1 MAWLA
6 FDSWTSLFLA
16 VLIAELWRATSLV
29 LVIVVAGL
37 QGIPR
42 DYEEAAA
49 VFGASPWR
57 RLWTVILPLLRPSLQ
72 VALILRTIL
81 AFQTFAVAR
90 ALTGE
95 NFPVLVGETY
105 RWYVTLQDPGVAAA
119 LALVVLVLSMV
130 TSVIYLRTAAER
142 GRPMTAPDRAPL
154 RRHRRNRVWL
164 QVACI
169 AVTAF
174 MAVPLYLI
182 TLAAVSSR
190 ASLNAFPLSFL
201 PTDLS
206 LETLGAFLSSTGV
219 VPSFGNSLI
228 VGLWTLVLS
237 LLIGVPAAYGL
248 ARTPFAGKEPYQL
261 FLLFTRAL
269 PIVVLS
275 VPLAQ
280 LFLTTGLY
288 DTTYAV
294 ILLHTALSLP
304 TTILICASV
313 FLAVPVDVEEA
324 ARVFGCTPAQAFR
337 QVVAPMAL
345 PGIAAAAIFTFVQ
358 SWNEV
363 LAASILT
370 LNRRTLPAQV
380 LSSLGDSPLAYR
392 FAGGFALVLPALLFI
407 ALMRRYLTNMWGST
421 IR

>member
-1 MAWLA
+1 
-6 FDSWTSLFLA
+6 
-16 VLIAELWRATSLV
+16 
-29 LVIVVAGL
+29 
-37 QGIPR
+37 
-42 DYEEAAA
+42 
-49 VFGASPWR
+49 
-57 RLWTVILPLLRPSLQ
+57 
-72 VALILRTIL
+72 
-81 AFQTFAVAR
+81 
-90 ALTGE
+90 
-95 NFPVLVGETY
+95 
-105 RWYVTLQDPGVAAA
+105 
-119 LALVVLVLSMV
+119 
-130 TSVIYLRTAAER
+130 
-142 GRPMTAPDRAPL
+142 MTAPDRAPL

-206 LETLGAFLSSTGV
+206 LETLNAFLSSTGV

-261 FLLFTRAL
+261 SLLFTRAL

>member
-1 MAWLA
+1 
-6 FDSWTSLFLA
+6 
-16 VLIAELWRATSLV
+16 
-29 LVIVVAGL
+29 
-37 QGIPR
+37 
-42 DYEEAAA
+42 
-49 VFGASPWR
+49 
-57 RLWTVILPLLRPSLQ
+57 
-72 VALILRTIL
+72 
-81 AFQTFAVAR
+81 
-90 ALTGE
+90 
-95 NFPVLVGETY
+95 
-105 RWYVTLQDPGVAAA
+105 
-119 LALVVLVLSMV
+119 
-130 TSVIYLRTAAER
+130 
-142 GRPMTAPDRAPL
+142 MTAPDRAPL

-164 QVACI
+164 QVACL

-206 LETLGAFLSSTGV
+206 LETLTAFLSSTGV

-228 VGLWTLVLS
+228 VGFWTLVLS

-248 ARTPFAGKEPYQL
+248 ARTPFPGKDPYQL

-363 LAASILT
+363 LGASILT